1 MSVPALR
8 CEALVFARGE
18 RRILDGID
26 AVFAP
31 GEVTL
36 VAGPTGSGKST
47 LLHLLGGLLR
57 PTEGTVFAGDAPVS
71 RWTAG
76 HRDRWRRDVGIALQ
90 DPHLVPGLSSLENVI
105 LPLVP
110 RGLSLADLRRRGE
123 DALGAVDAGELAGK
137 TSGALSGGERQ
148 RVGLARALVS
158 APVYLLVDEPTA
170 HQDAGGVARVVAALE
185 AARARGAVVVAS
197 AHDPRLL
204 DAGLEGPLLRLT
216 DGRLESCSTP

>member
-1 MSVPALR
+1 VGPATLR
-8 CEALVFARGE
+8 CEGLVLTRGQ
-18 RRILDGID
+18 RRVLDGVD
-26 AVFAP
+26 ASFLP

-36 VAGPTGSGKST
+36 IAGPTGSGKST

-57 PTEGTVFAGDAPVS
+57 PTEGTVFAGDEPVS

-90 DPHLVPGLSSLENVI
+90 DPHLLPGLSALENVI

-110 RGLSLADLRRRGE
+110 RGATLAELRAAGRG
-123 DALGAVDAGELAGK
+123 ALEAVGAGDLAGSG
-137 TSGALSGGERQ
+137 SGALSGGERQ

-158 APVYLLVDEPTA
+158 RPGYVLVDEPTA
-170 HQDAGGVARVVAALE
+170 HQDPGGVALVVAALE

-204 DAGLEGPLLRLT
+204 EAGLGGSLLRLT
-216 DGRLESCSTP
+216 DGRLEPCSTP